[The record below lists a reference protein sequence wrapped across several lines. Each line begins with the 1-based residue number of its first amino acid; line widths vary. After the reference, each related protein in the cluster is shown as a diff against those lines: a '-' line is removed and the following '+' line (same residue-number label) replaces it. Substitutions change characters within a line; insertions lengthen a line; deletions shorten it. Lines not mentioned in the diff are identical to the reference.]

1 MVKILLIV
9 GRAELCDPGQL
20 LCRNVRCF
28 CQISLGKAG
37 AIHVVSLLMIGSLR
51 PDLGRPMWSQD
62 PGAYYFMDFK
72 ADQYKSISLP
82 LVT

>member
-37 AIHVVSLLMIGSLR
+37 AIHVTCISLLMIGS
-51 PDLGRPMWSQD
+51 GTGSGTSYVV
-62 PGAYYFMDFK
+62 PGSRYVLFHGF
-72 ADQYKSISLP
+72 
-82 LVT
+82 